1 MLAKRSLL
9 AIAVMAAIASQS
21 AWAFENH
28 IYSGEYDTINDVDPT
43 TIVTVVGG
51 ATAVSKDGKCLSAG
65 LGDIKSGGTLVL
77 DSDDAVLSSHGN
89 FWVGG
94 LIKGKGAGDL
104 QNLTFSGGDWTLYG
118 TELTVKGTYTH
129 HSDGGY
135 NAGYMTVDNGSTVSI
150 DTFVADSYYSLKT
163 SGASKVAI
171 RDLTAA
177 GIVRNTGGSTLTITE
192 KADVGHLWNMAVL
205 EAPDAVVKVGTEDE
219 AMLPHGYDGTI
230 IKLANDEVYVFGNGI
245 DRDGDKIANS
255 TMNVGT
261 LIVSGNAMNADS
273 GKLTVTNMDV
283 EKRFDNLAG
292 ATLTV
297 NDGGRADVG
306 AFAGDAAS
314 NVMLTN
320 AVLSAAGSS
329 DFGNVTANG
338 SEVAVGAGVYT
349 FSSFKGEDKTL
360 TFTNLKETESVTIN
374 GREGGLTLA
383 ATGSSNDAYDDA
395 KAAADAMLE
404 KVNGEAENDRVDVQP
419 GTINDGLAGV
429 VNAEGKLDNV
439 EIVANPS
446 LEAYDALSVLSAF
459 QWRHDMNDLTKRMGE
474 LRLSPQGV
482 GAWARIYGSEQ
493 TYGAQDVNAK
503 NHTVQ
508 TGVDFDVGAG
518 WKVGA
523 AFSYTDGSATYRGGD
538 ADTKAYGLAAYGT
551 WFAENGQFVDLIA
564 KYSRLDADFDLSGMS
579 GSWDNNAFSLSAE
592 YGWHFKL
599 TDELFV
605 EPQAEVTWGQ
615 VIGDDFVTENGV
627 SVSQDDFESLIGR
640 LGVRAGFNFPNDRG
654 TVYARASVLH
664 DFKGEMS
671 SRLDYAGKS
680 RVVENDLGGTWYEFG
695 LGANFS
701 LTPATHVYVDL
712 ERTNAGKV
720 VEDWRYN
727 VGVRHVF

>member
-1 MLAKRSLL
+1 M
-9 AIAVMAAIASQS
+9 
-21 AWAFENH
+21 
-28 IYSGEYDTINDVDPT
+28 
-43 TIVTVVGG
+43 
-51 ATAVSKDGKCLSAG
+51 
-65 LGDIKSGGTLVL
+65 
-77 DSDDAVLSSHGN
+77 
-89 FWVGG
+89 
-94 LIKGKGAGDL
+94 
-104 QNLTFSGGDWTLYG
+104 
-118 TELTVKGTYTH
+118 
-129 HSDGGY
+129 
-135 NAGYMTVDNGSTVSI
+135 
-150 DTFVADSYYSLKT
+150 
-163 SGASKVAI
+163 
-171 RDLTAA
+171 
-177 GIVRNTGGSTLTITE
+177 
-192 KADVGHLWNMAVL
+192 
-205 EAPDAVVKVGTEDE
+205 
-219 AMLPHGYDGTI
+219 
-230 IKLANDEVYVFGNGI
+230 
-245 DRDGDKIANS
+245 
-255 TMNVGT
+255 
-261 LIVSGNAMNADS
+261 
-273 GKLTVTNMDV
+273 
-283 EKRFDNLAG
+283 
-292 ATLTV
+292 
-297 NDGGRADVG
+297 
-306 AFAGDAAS
+306 
-314 NVMLTN
+314 
-320 AVLSAAGSS
+320 
-329 DFGNVTANG
+329 
-338 SEVAVGAGVYT
+338 
-349 FSSFKGEDKTL
+349 
-360 TFTNLKETESVTIN
+360 
-374 GREGGLTLA
+374 REGGLTLA